1 VGLGHQTSVP
11 IGEHT
16 FTVETETRAADQPL
30 IDTTV
35 YAQGRVMYRRVKSYQ
50 DLLGNSGG
58 EAEVEALRERIAA
71 QHRGVIDDLR
81 SGVLR
86 FELPSTQGPAAML
99 ASRGTIEFPAGIEV
113 RLLNAASWL
122 VAGTA
127 SLEIEVRGRAT
138 LLPAVGTA
146 VDVSFEGAEPT
157 VRLQAGTDPRGRVAL
172 TFPLPKLGPE
182 GGQLVIR
189 ASGPAGQDELRFRL
203 KPKTRQP
210 DTSKAQTK

>member
-1 VGLGHQTSVP
+1 M
-11 IGEHT
+11 
-16 FTVETETRAADQPL
+16 ETETRAADQPL

-50 DLLGNSGG
+50 DLLGTSGG
-58 EAEVEALRERIAA
+58 EADVEALRERIAA

-86 FELPSTQGPAAML
+86 FEMPSTQGPAAML

-172 TFPLPKLGPE
+172 TFPLPKLSPE

-203 KPKTRQP
+203 KPKTQQP